1 MGPGLRRLLGVTV
14 FVLLLAAAL
23 VAAPAQALSPP
34 DVFPPGI
41 ASLRDLSIGAQRTS
55 SGRLDLSFPAPCA
68 PLRC

>member
-14 FVLLLAAAL
+14 FVLG
-23 VAAPAQALSPP
+23 
-34 DVFPPGI
+34 F
-41 ASLRDLSIGAQRTS
+41 GAQRTS